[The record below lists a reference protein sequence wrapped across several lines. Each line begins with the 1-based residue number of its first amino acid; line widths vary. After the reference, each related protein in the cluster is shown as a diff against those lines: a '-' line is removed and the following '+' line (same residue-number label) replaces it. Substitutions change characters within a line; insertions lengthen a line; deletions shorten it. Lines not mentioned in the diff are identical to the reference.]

1 MFSEINNGGIG
12 ERMALEFIM
21 SEAND
26 VMIQQVKD
34 GELTLKDEQEKEL
47 LVAWLRANLN
57 KSDKMLSILESW
69 AILLYEDDMEREYIT
84 QFINRVRE
92 MANSTDNKW

>member
-1 MFSEINNGGIG
+1 MFSEMNNNGIG
-12 ERMALEFIM
+12 ERIALEFIM

-26 VMIQQVKD
+26 AMIQQVKD

>member
-34 GELTLKDEQEKEL
+34 GELTLQDEQEKEL
-47 LVAWLRANLN
+47 LVAWLRANLS
-57 KSDKMLSILESW
+57 KSDKILSILEAW

>member
-1 MFSEINNGGIG
+1 MFGEMNNNGIG
-12 ERMALEFIM
+12 ERIALDFIM

-34 GELTLKDEQEKEL
+34 GELTLKDDKEREL
-47 LVAWLRANLN
+47 LVTWLRANLS
-57 KSDKMLSILESW
+57 KSDKMLSILEAW
-69 AILLYEDDMEREYIT
+69 AILLYEDDMEREYIV

-92 MANSTDNKW
+92 MSNSITNTW

>member
-34 GELTLKDEQEKEL
+34 GEITLKDEQEKEL